1 MCLVIVDKILVRV
14 DFNSIVP
21 LFKIFDSNS
30 SFFVV
35 HQNIA
40 WIVDLFLTG
49 ILKIPLVLKES
60 ASPWRMEGNLLAFD
74 VQGRTNNAGLL
85 VPPAMNL
92 HGLVGSSNVVC
103 GSNFA

>member
-1 MCLVIVDKILVRV
+1 MCFVVVDKVLVRV

-21 LFKIFDSNS
+21 ISKIFDRNSN
-30 SFFVV
+30 FLIV
-35 HQNIA
+35 HHNIA
-40 WIVDLFLTG
+40 WIVDLSLTG
-49 ILKIPLVLKES
+49 ILKMPLVLKES
-60 ASPWRMEGNLLAFD
+60 VSLRRMEGDLLAFD
-74 VQGRTNNAGLL
+74 VQGGANNAGLL